1 MFIKDNL
8 NKKIMIT
15 GCNGM
20 LGGNLF
26 RLFKKNKYNF
36 FGIHKT
42 KKVKNS
48 KIKFYLD
55 LNNKNN
61 VKIFI
66 KKQKP
71 KIVIHTAGLVDLN
84 LCQKKPKLSYKYN
97 IQTLKNLISTLNV
110 DTYFIFI
117 SSDQVYGK
125 NKKASEETKNLKPLN
140 VYGKHK
146 LISENLVKK
155 YFKNYMIIRT
165 NIFGLNHNNFNKG
178 LRTGY

>member
-84 LCQKKPKLSYKYN
+84 LCQKNPSSHINIIFKL
-97 IQTLKNLISTLNV
+97 
-110 DTYFIFI
+110 
-117 SSDQVYGK
+117 
-125 NKKASEETKNLKPLN
+125 
-140 VYGKHK
+140 
-146 LISENLVKK
+146 
-155 YFKNYMIIRT
+155 
-165 NIFGLNHNNFNKG
+165 
-178 LRTGY
+178 